1 MEPTNNPM
9 GIFEGAVLWLKEF
22 FELFCQSFPM
32 FLEGMGV
39 TLKLTIITLP
49 IAVLIGLISCLFSIS
64 NFKILKG
71 ISNGYISLIRGTPLL
86 VQCFFIYYGVGQIL
100 GIRFPA
106 LTAGVISLA
115 LNAGAYLSEIFRGGI
130 QAINKG
136 QMEAARSLGLPY
148 GKAMLKV
155 ILPQA
160 FRVVI
165 PSVVNQFI
173 ITLKDTSIISVIGLS
188 ELTMQGKQ
196 IVARTLESFMIW
208 TMVGILYFVIIYIL
222 TLFSRFI
229 ERRVS
234 VDKGKR

>member
-1 MEPTNNPM
+1 M
-9 GIFEGAVLWLKEF
+9 GALNIFSSVGMWFETF
-22 FELFCQSFPM
+22 FELFGVSLPM
-32 FLEGMGV
+32 FLKGMGV

-49 IAVLIGLISCLFSIS
+49 IAVMIGLISCLFSIS
-64 NFKILKG
+64 KFRILKA
-71 ISNGYISLIRGTPLL
+71 ISNFYISLIRGTPLL

-130 QAINKG
+130 QAISKG

-148 GKAMLKV
+148 SKAMIKV

-160 FRVVI
+160 FRIVI

-196 IVARTLESFMIW
+196 IVARTMQSFMVW
-208 TMVGILYFVIIYIL
+208 TMVGILYFVMIYIL
-222 TLFSRFI
+222 TLISRFI

-234 VDKGKR
+234 IDKGKR